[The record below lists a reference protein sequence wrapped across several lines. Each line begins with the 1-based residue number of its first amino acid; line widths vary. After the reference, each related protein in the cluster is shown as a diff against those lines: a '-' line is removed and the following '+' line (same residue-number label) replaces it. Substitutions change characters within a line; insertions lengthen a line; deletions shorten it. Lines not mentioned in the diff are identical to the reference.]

1 MPSAVRGSVYWCDYD
16 PIVGAELSCHRP
28 ALIISH
34 TKLNNDLSAAI
45 TFPMSRT
52 TPPVGQVRNHV
63 FVESVRSWASVRQ
76 IKSVHQSRL
85 GKEIGEATPKELE
98 EALQVLSR
106 RLLNSRSGR
115 AMVLTP
121 SDYQQAELG
130 TVWDVESQDQDGDVQ
145 NDKILILDYNHRN
158 GIAITVDVEYEQ
170 RLESQVRVPISM
182 VGSSG
187 PAFALIHR
195 IRSIDTWVRPMA
207 VINRVDEDSLISVK
221 SALLSAVGV

>member
-1 MPSAVRGSVYWCDYD
+1 MPPAVRGSVYWCDYG
-16 PIVGAELSCHRP
+16 PIVGAELSSHRP

-52 TPPVGQVRNHV
+52 PPPARQVRNHV
-63 FVESVRSWASVRQ
+63 FVESVRSWVSVRQ

-106 RLLNSRSGR
+106 RLLKSRSGQAR
-115 AMVLTP
+115 GLTP
-121 SDYQQAELG
+121 SDYQQVELG
-130 TVWDVESQDQDGDVQ
+130 MVWDVESQDQDSDVQ
-145 NDKILILDYNHRN
+145 NDNILILDYNHRN
-158 GIAITVDVEYEQ
+158 GIAIAVDVEYEQ

-182 VGSSG
+182 VGSSD
-187 PAFALIHR
+187 PTSALIHR
-195 IRSIDTWVRPMA
+195 IRSIDTWVRSMTM
-207 VINRVDEDSLISVK
+207 INRVDEDSLMLVK
-221 SALLSAVGV
+221 SRLLSAVGI

>member
-1 MPSAVRGSVYWCDYD
+1 MPPAVRGSVYWCDYG
-16 PIVGAELSCHRP
+16 PIVGAELSCLRP

-34 TKLNNDLSAAI
+34 TELNNGLSAAI
-45 TFPMSRT
+45 TLPMSSS
-52 TPPVGQVRNHV
+52 TPSDKHIRNHV
-63 FVESVRSWASVRQ
+63 FVESACSWASVRQ

-106 RLLNSRSGR
+106 RLLNSRSRR

-121 SDYQQAELG
+121 SDFQQAELG
-130 TVWDVESQDQDGDVQ
+130 TVWDVEFQDQDSDVQ

-158 GIAITVDVEYEQ
+158 GIAIAVDVEYEQ

-182 VGSSG
+182 VGSSD
-187 PAFALIHR
+187 PASALIHR
-195 IRSIDTWVRPMA
+195 IRSIDTWVGPMTM
-207 VINRVDEDSLISVK
+207 INRVDEDSLMSVK
-221 SALLSAVGV
+221 SRLLSAVGV